1 MPVRKP
7 ESHTND
13 TFACEPCAHV
23 AFDSCAVSIMVA
35 DEHACL
41 IFLNQAAEAL
51 LARYE
56 AQIREVIPCF
66 DARSSRGTDVRVLLG
81 LESDSLT
88 QLVGAHVVHRALGA
102 ARFRVAVSPVLDKGG
117 QPRGTVLEWSDP
129 TEADCLRQTTL
140 LMEQMSC
147 KVRHYVRNAHRAEL
161 AMVLA
166 CDRVMS
172 QGRIIEEVV
181 AGATRSFYQVGYV
194 LRDIDNIVAVL
205 DKVASRSRLLAL
217 TTAVEATR
225 AGEEDQQLEAVATEI
240 AALGALS
247 ANGALLAKQ
256 LVDRLTHTGQNTS
269 DSMLRYQSAWQEI
282 VDSVEAVRSILADQV
297 AAGRAAVGE
306 H

>member
-1 MPVRKP
+1 MKP
-7 ESHTND
+7 ARELDSQHTND
-13 TFACEPCAHV
+13 AFTCERRIHV
-23 AFDSCAVSIMVA
+23 AFDSCTASIMVA
-35 DEHACL
+35 DEYARL
-41 IFLNQAAEAL
+41 IYVNQAAAAL

-81 LESDSLT
+81 LESDSLPH
-88 QLVGAHVVHRALGA
+88 LASAHVVHRALGA
-102 ARFRVAVSPVLDKGG
+102 ARFRVVVSSVLDRAG

-129 TEADCLRQTTL
+129 TEEDCLRQTTL

-181 AGATRSFYQVGYV
+181 AGAARSFYQVGYV
-194 LRDIDNIVAVL
+194 LRDADSIVATL
-205 DKVASRSRLLAL
+205 DKVAARSRLLAL

-225 AGEEDQQLEAVATEI
+225 AGEEDQQLAAVATEI

-247 ANGALLAKQ
+247 ANAALLAKQ
-256 LVDRLTHTGQNTS
+256 LVDGLTHTARNTS
-269 DSMLRYQSAWQEI
+269 DSMLRYQMAWGQI
-282 VDSVEAVRSILADQV
+282 VDSVEAVRSILADQM
-297 AAGRAAVGE
+297 ATAGEA
-306 H
+306 